1 MIDTIWNF
9 LREPWVTWPETY
21 GNIVLMG
28 FLVNFSCGWI
38 GLFMILRRLSLLG
51 DALSHSLLPGV
62 VLVFL
67 VGAGASTLMLFSG
80 ALAAGFAALGA
91 IWALRRFFPIGQDAA
106 MGTVFSIWFAIGILL
121 LSAYGGR
128 IDLDLDCVLF
138 GEIGAIGFLPPLEG
152 IGLGVLPFEV
162 VRMGIVTLVLVLF
175 ISLFY
180 KELVIS
186 AFDPELAGLAELRP
200 QWIQAI
206 LLGLLTLILVSGLES
221 VGVILP
227 VGMLVFPGAT
237 SLLLFKRIPF
247 ILISITLISVISS
260 LGGFYLALGMDT
272 AIAPCMLLVSAVL
285 FGLVWTGRQFCKKT
299 FRPIPVNS

>member
-1 MIDTIWNF
+1 MIESAWNF

-62 VLVFL
+62 VLVFVL
-67 VGAGASTLMLFSG
+67 GLGSSTLWLFSG
-80 ALAAGFAALGA
+80 ALLAGFAALGA

-121 LSAYGGR
+121 LSAYGGG

-138 GEIGAIGFLPPLEG
+138 GEIGAIGFLPPIEG
-152 IGLGVLPFEV
+152 IGFGVLPFEV
-162 VRMGIVTLVLVLF
+162 VRMAVVTVVLVLF
-175 ISLFY
+175 VGFFY
-180 KELVIS
+180 KELVVS
-186 AFDPELAGLAELRP
+186 AFDPELAGLAGLRP
-200 QWIQAI
+200 QIIQAV
-206 LLGLLTLILVSGLES
+206 LLILLTLILVSGLES

-227 VGMLVFPGAT
+227 VGMLIFPGAT
-237 SLLLFKRIPF
+237 AL
-247 ILISITLISVISS
+247 LISKRLPTILFYITLISILSS
-260 LGGFYLALGMDT
+260 LGGFYLSLAIDT
-272 AIAPCMLLVSAVL
+272 AIAPCMLLASAVL
-285 FGLVWTGRQFCKKT
+285 FAMAWLYRRLRKA
-299 FRPIPVNS
+299 